1 MFNKIFKKLKF
12 LLFVLLAF
20 NISTNLFSLERKI
33 SLPRSESTYDLR
45 RRSIEKTLKKDY
57 GFIPKHDTPT
67 GRGKDKEFR
76 VYTPTSTI
84 TPTEVSSSSNQT
96 KNKLTFGINKVLLE
110 NEKIG
115 CSWYMENSEKN
126 EFDFEKEVKF
136 FNKIKHPNIVEY
148 NGYLKKSGHL
158 CIFTE
163 PGDFSLHDY
172 IFDDNTDKET
182 TKKIKL
188 FKEQSLGIKTEIKIL
203 KDIASVIAY
212 IHSLGYVHRDIK
224 PKNVV
229 LFANG
234 TAKLIDF
241 TSYEKIPTGQDYVF
255 ATGHT
260 LKGTT
265 PYKAPENLRDFF
277 ELNNKYEKAQDIPE
291 NEGIKIYPANDI
303 FAYGILMHDL
313 LYKDNIVNIIQDMYE
328 EDLSEMDFVDIILGD
343 QENKPF
349 RPELDNN
356 LVHEALNNLL
366 NKCWD
371 DNPDNRPTAKEIV
384 EELERIEQEI

>member
-1 MFNKIFKKLKF
+1 
-12 LLFVLLAF
+12 
-20 NISTNLFSLERKI
+20 
-33 SLPRSESTYDLR
+33 
-45 RRSIEKTLKKDY
+45 
-57 GFIPKHDTPT
+57 
-67 GRGKDKEFR
+67 
-76 VYTPTSTI
+76 
-84 TPTEVSSSSNQT
+84 
-96 KNKLTFGINKVLLE
+96 
-110 NEKIG
+110 
-115 CSWYMENSEKN
+115 MENSEKN

-136 FNKIKHPNIVEY
+136 FDNVKHTNIVEY

-182 TKKIKL
+182 TEKIKL

-229 LFANG
+229 LFADG

-349 RPELDNN
+349 RPKLDNN